1 MIQFDIFNIGV
12 IFSSYNTLSLVV
24 EQTKQNPK
32 VHTFTGRLRLLI
44 RICLVRKCL
53 HMPVEILVRPLLQ
66 QNAFNMS
73 IRIHES
79 FQYDANYKNLQL
91 CSQTRIPT
99 LATEFYDLKSILGDD
114 ILREILLSVLLQCS
128 KLNFKLNLRNATF
141 LDDTWQMPKCVA
153 LQLVPCKN
161 LGISVW

>member
-1 MIQFDIFNIGV
+1 MFN
-12 IFSSYNTLSLVV
+12 
-24 EQTKQNPK
+24 
-32 VHTFTGRLRLLI
+32 VHL
-44 RICLVRKCL
+44 
-53 HMPVEILVRPLLQ
+53 P
-66 QNAFNMS
+66 
-73 IRIHES
+73 RIHETFWCNVNCKNPQS
-79 FQYDANYKNLQL
+79 FL
-91 CSQTRIPT
+91 QTRIPN

-141 LDDTWQMPKCVA
+141 LDDTWQMPKCMA